1 MIFVHFIF
9 SQGDGKNRE
18 QATVSIVY
26 AIQPYRAN
34 FVVSY
39 QIIVVRW
46 SYLSVVLRERE
57 TIINTR
63 SKEVD
68 VTMSCE
74 DKNKLLINC
83 KKEYVLTDIDRK
95 TLDKRYWE

>member
-1 MIFVHFIF
+1 M
-9 SQGDGKNRE
+9 
-18 QATVSIVY
+18 
-26 AIQPYRAN
+26 
-34 FVVSY
+34 
-39 QIIVVRW
+39 
-46 SYLSVVLRERE
+46 VLRERE
-57 TIINTR
+57 NIINTR